1 MKRFIVLAALT
12 ALCAGFG
19 MNVSAQDVIL
29 TKDMDIIK
37 AYVRE
42 ISDDTVSYTKASN
55 PDGPLYKISTAKLL
69 KISFENGTEDVFA
82 TPGEAESQ
90 QNNAAYQSVG
100 VASSSPFTPQA
111 AEKLAELDSNR
122 GDVLLNGK
130 KLSSAE
136 MEVIMPYDLYASAR
150 KGQKMRNV
158 GKGLMI
164 PGAILTGFAIGF
176 SIAADTVY
184 DVRYSA
190 EYGYVCHDSVVA
202 LACLS
207 CASAVIGVP
216 LLATGIPLYC
226 VGQGKVRRAVNAYN
240 EQFTKDYSFN
250 VGSTRNGFGLY
261 LNF

>member
-1 MKRFIVLAALT
+1 MKRFIVLAALA

-90 QNNAAYQSVG
+90 QNNAAYQSAG
-100 VASSSPFTPQA
+100 VASSSAFTPQA
-111 AEKLAELDSNR
+111 TEKLAELDSSH

-130 KLSSAE
+130 KLSRAE
-136 MEVIMPYDLYASAR
+136 MEVVMPYALYASAR

-158 GKGLMI
+158 GKGLII
-164 PGAILTGFAIGF
+164 PGAILTGFSAGFLIGAM
-176 SIAADTVY
+176 IADANSYPNDTGCANDGFAVCMVY
-184 DVRYSA
+184 ST
-190 EYGYVCHDSVVA
+190 
-202 LACLS
+202 LS
-207 CASAVIGVP
+207 GVIGVP

-226 VGQGKVRRAVNAYN
+226 VGQGKVRRAVKAYN
-240 EQFTKDYSFN
+240 EQYTKEYSFN